1 VEESHTPANDVVE
14 MRSVLDDGTRVL
26 FRPIA
31 GDDKDRLQSGLQR
44 LSPRSRYMRFFRH
57 LDRLSDEQLRY
68 LTDVDMQD
76 HVAWVA
82 VLPDLDGQPGVGV
95 ARWIRMRHEPEVAEA
110 AVTVIDEF
118 QDKGIG
124 STLLFLA
131 ARSALERG
139 IRAFRLYV
147 MGDNRKV
154 MDLLES
160 LNAVPGA
167 WEGGVLQMTIPL
179 PETMEELER
188 SAPHLILRAAARG
201 DLDEPG

>member
-1 VEESHTPANDVVE
+1 MEESHTPANDVVE